1 MEIWIRNNVLK
12 FQLPVNPPNFAL
24 EGNAKINGEGI
35 VRYGDISI
43 YGGRGLRKIE
53 ISCFFPNQEYSFNAY
68 KNVPK
73 PYTCVDN
80 INSWFRRGS
89 PIILTIT
96 GTNINN
102 LFTISDFTYGEQ
114 DGTGDVYYT
123 ISFVEYI
130 NTNTGSSNVGS
141 NAGSS
146 NENKRPNE
154 KTDSK
159 TDANTGKQ
167 KVHKVVKGDNL
178 WDIAQKYYGKGSEYP
193 KIKNANSSKYPSL
206 KSSNIIYV
214 GWELV
219 IA

>member
-1 MEIWIRNNVLK
+1 MEIWIRNSRLK

-24 EGNAKINGEGI
+24 ESNAKINGEGI
-35 VRYGDISI
+35 VRYGDIAI

-53 ISCFFPNQEYSFNAY
+53 ISSIFPNQEYSFNAY

-80 INSWFRRGS
+80 VNSWFRRGS
-89 PIILTIT
+89 PVILTIT

-102 LFTISDFTYGEQ
+102 WFAMSDFTYGEQ

-130 NTNTGSSNVGS
+130 NTTTGTSNVSSSSSNS
-141 NAGSS
+141 TTQ
-146 NENKRPNE
+146 RPNE
-154 KTDSK
+154 N
-159 TDANTGKQ
+159 ANTDKNKQ

-178 WDIAQKYYGKGSEYP
+178 WDIAQRYYGKGSEYP
-193 KIKNANSSKYPSL
+193 KIKNANSSKYVSL
-206 KSSNIIYV
+206 KNSNIIYV
-214 GWELV
+214 GWEL
-219 IA
+219 IIP

>member
-1 MEIWIRNNVLK
+1 MEIWIRNNRLK
-12 FQLPVNPPNFAL
+12 FQLPVNPPNIVL

-35 VRYGDISI
+35 VKYGDISI
-43 YGGRGLRKIE
+43 YGGKGLRKIE

-80 INSWFRRGS
+80 VNSWFRRGS
-89 PIILTIT
+89 PVILTIT

-102 LFTISDFTYGEQ
+102 LFIISDFTYGEQ

-130 NTNTGSSNVGS
+130 DTKANTSNSNTQRPNENTNTDTS
-141 NAGSS
+141 
-146 NENKRPNE
+146 
-154 KTDSK
+154 
-159 TDANTGKQ
+159 KQ

-178 WDIAQKYYGKGSEYP
+178 WDIAQKYYGKGSDYP

-206 KSSNIIYV
+206 KNNNIIYPN
-214 GWELV
+214 WQLV
-219 IA
+219 IP

>member
-1 MEIWIRNNVLK
+1 MEIWIRNNQLK

-35 VRYGDISI
+35 VRYGDVAI

-53 ISCFFPNQEYSFNAY
+53 ISSIFPNQEYSFNAY

-80 INSWFRRGS
+80 VNSWFRRGS
-89 PIILTIT
+89 PVILTIT

-102 LFTISDFTYGEQ
+102 LFIISDFIYGEQ

-130 NTNTGSSNVGS
+130 DTKANTSNSNTQRPNENTNTYTS
-141 NAGSS
+141 
-146 NENKRPNE
+146 
-154 KTDSK
+154 
-159 TDANTGKQ
+159 KQ

-178 WDIAQKYYGKGSEYP
+178 WDIAQKYYGKGSDYP

-206 KSSNIIYV
+206 KNNHIIYPN
-214 GWELV
+214 WQLV
-219 IA
+219 IP

>member
-1 MEIWIRNNVLK
+1 MEVWLRNNRLK
-12 FQLPVNPPNFAL
+12 FQLPVSPQNFAL
-24 EGNAKINGEGI
+24 EGSAKINGEGI

-53 ISCFFPNQEYSFNAY
+53 ISSFFPNQNYSFLAY
-68 KNVPK
+68 KNPPK
-73 PYTCVDN
+73 PYKCVDN

-123 ISFVEYI
+123 ISFVEYVDTTQTTS
-130 NTNTGSSNVGS
+130 NSSSNQ
-141 NAGSS
+141 
-146 NENKRPNE
+146 RPNQN
-154 KTDSK
+154 TTNDS
-159 TDANTGKQ
+159 NKQ

-178 WDIAQKYYGKGSEYP
+178 YDIAVKYYGKGSEYP
-193 KIKNANSSKYPSL
+193 KIKNANKSKYKSL
-206 KSSNIIYV
+206 SSNNIIYV
-214 GWELV
+214 GWEL
-219 IA
+219 IIP